1 MMWKAPGICG
11 IACSV
16 FFSKV
21 VVTKYLDGIIEIV
34 NEIRKVLDGR
44 GMPFVISPPVSIF
57 F

>member
-11 IACSV
+11 ITCIV

-44 GMPFVISPPVSIF
+44 VMSFVISPPVSVF
-57 F
+57 S